1 MWLVAHN
8 RCWTADRLARRNLPR
23 PERCLFCDQEEETI
37 HHILAGCVF
46 ARQFWYVLLQRV
58 GHATISPQLPDKNF
72 MAWWS
77 KAADS
82 VSSTTRKGLNSIII
96 LGAWVLWKHRND
108 CVFNGKSPNL
118 STALVVAGEEIRWG
132 GDMADAKD
140 LALLTDQVE
149 DVGD

>member
-1 MWLVAHN
+1 
-8 RCWTADRLARRNLPR
+8 
-23 PERCLFCDQEEETI
+23 
-37 HHILAGCVF
+37 
-46 ARQFWYVLLQRV
+46 
-58 GHATISPQLPDKNF
+58 

-77 KAADS
+77 KAAHS

-108 CVFNGKSPNL
+108 CVFNGKSLNL
-118 STALVVAGEEIRWG
+118 STALVMAGEETRWW
-132 GDMADAKD
+132 DMAGAKD